1 MERKEIEMS
10 KEELQSWIRDEVHK
24 ARLSTASTLMKYQL
38 LQSLLERRQT
48 QATRFLKLC
57 QSVVIFENTVKE
69 LYSQLGWEYTDLD
82 SDGENDEEPM
92 SCRRT
97 LPFVFVSS
105 GDRIHRPSASRDSTS
120 QSPVSELEEY
130 QEEIVSQK
138 NPGVALG
145 KEAMVVLSK
154 LTNSEISASMPPLS
168 SDSGSDNK
176 ENLSS
181 AESSVQW
188 EPDKETSES
197 NCSLSDFSTGSKKK
211 RKMNKNEQKHEKLN
225 SASKR
230 SRMSSPTT
238 RRSMRSTTTIK
249 KPNYKECDVSES
261 SSLSTTSD
269 SDDESSKENAAALR
283 SLSTKLTMRLS
294 GKTIKI
300 SQTSATVATKT
311 PGKTTETRA
320 QPSTTNTTSESSK
333 TPSTEPSKTPVSTTE
348 PSKTPVSTTEPSKTP
363 VSTTE
368 PSKTPVSATEMS
380 KTVSAK
386 TVIKTITPPAKTK
399 NSFASQQ
406 SSKTT
411 VAPPSVPKREI
422 KVNMNVLARKQ
433 HLCWQRGKVAE
444 IITKEGGKVKYKV
457 TFEEKGKIL
466 VSGHHLAFDN
476 MPKLEELS
484 IGCRVVVKISNEKV
498 EYKPG
503 IMAELPSRKN
513 RMRFLV
519 YIDDHTPMYIG
530 LPALHLVYR
539 ALDNPLDDIPD
550 EIHRDFMKEYLK
562 VWPYPPQTQYKV
574 GQTIKADYE
583 GVMQKCEVTAVDCS
597 LVEVIFESDKHKEWL
612 YRGSLRLEHMV
623 SMRYSMW
630 KKEAAESA
638 KKPL

>member
-1 MERKEIEMS
+1 MERKEIEIS

-24 ARLSTASTLMKYQL
+24 ARLSTSSTLMKYRL

-82 SDGENDEEPM
+82 SDSENGEQPT

-97 LPFVFVSS
+97 LPFLFVSS
-105 GDRIHRPSASRDSTS
+105 GDRIRGPSASRDSTS
-120 QSPVSELEEY
+120 QSPVSELEDC
-130 QEEIVSQK
+130 QEESVSQK
-138 NPGVALG
+138 SPGAALD
-145 KEAMVVLSK
+145 KEAVVVLSK
-154 LTNSEISASMPPLS
+154 LTNSELSAAMPPVS
-168 SDSGSDNK
+168 SDCGSDNEK
-176 ENLSS
+176 SLSS
-181 AESSVQW
+181 AESGVQW
-188 EPDKETSES
+188 EPDKEMSES
-197 NCSLSDFSTGSKKK
+197 DCSLSDFSTGSKKK
-211 RKMNKNEQKHEKLN
+211 RKMNKNGQKHGKLN
-225 SASKR
+225 PASKR
-230 SRMSSPTT
+230 SRMSSPKT
-238 RRSMRSTTTIK
+238 RRSKRSTTTFK
-249 KPNYKECDVSES
+249 KPNYKECDVSEL
-261 SSLSTTSD
+261 SSLPSNSD
-269 SDDESSKENAAALR
+269 SGDESSKEDAAAR
-283 SLSTKLTMRLS
+283 RALSTKRTMWLS
-294 GKTIKI
+294 SKTIKA
-300 SQTSATVATKT
+300 SQTSATVTRKT
-311 PGKTTETRA
+311 HGKTTKTRA

-333 TPSTEPSKTPVSTTE
+333 TLSTQPSKTSSTTQLSKAPPSKTPV
-348 PSKTPVSTTEPSKTP
+348 P
-363 VSTTE
+363 
-368 PSKTPVSATEMS
+368 ATEMSTVQSS
-380 KTVSAK
+380 KTVSAETVVK
-386 TVIKTITPPAKTK
+386 TLTPPAETK
-399 NSFASQQ
+399 NSSDSQQ
-406 SSKTT
+406 KT

-422 KVNMNVLARKQ
+422 KVNMNVLAKKQ

-519 YIDDHTPMYIG
+519 YIDDHTPMYVG

-550 EIHRDFMKEYLK
+550 EIHREFMKEYLK

-630 KKEAAESA
+630 KKEAEESA